1 MYYKHSLR
9 PYFYNP
15 FPPLYTFCFQNRN
28 DNKPFKFIEIDIDT
42 KKMKYERDDVYR
54 GEKWNSYLI
63 ENPQKSLD
71 NQETNLFNKICR
83 SDLVNNH
90 TDENE
95 KILNVYFFFLGIG
108 IGFGFGFGFG
118 FGIKFY
124 Y

>member
-1 MYYKHSLR
+1 
-9 PYFYNP
+9 
-15 FPPLYTFCFQNRN
+15 
-28 DNKPFKFIEIDIDT
+28 
-42 KKMKYERDDVYR
+42 MKYERDDVYR